1 MKSNFIIQHNLL
13 KQLGV
18 AFFQFTFVKSL
29 RNSIIL
35 LEINQKKLRYL
46 PSIVVLKQQLDVQMD
61 TCKDVLHFVDSFN
74 IFCNLL
80 LNYFPCRLEY
90 QTKKTY
96 FQNARPI
103 MEKITPEAGEEGFY
117 STLLLR
123 NGSGH
128 PKKLCILKSNVDSS
142 FA

>member
-46 PSIVVLKQQLDVQMD
+46 PSNVVLKQQLDVQMD

-90 QTKKTY
+90 QTKKNVFSKCTANY
-96 FQNARPI
+96 
-103 MEKITPEAGEEGFY
+103 GENNPRGGRGGI
-117 STLLLR
+117 LLHPPTQKWQW
-123 NGSGH
+123 S
-128 PKKLCILKSNVDSS
+128 PKKVMHPQIKCRL
-142 FA
+142 